1 MAEQEKSRGGRIG
14 QFFLDLFEVYIS
26 SAAFIV
32 LFVVFVLQVFFRYVL
47 NDPLTWPY
55 EVTVFAFIWT
65 TTLGAA
71 YALRRRSHVVFS
83 LIYDRLSPRWQL
95 IFRLAGNF
103 LIMSAFLISVIPTY
117 RYLDFQ
123 KINKSTVLKIPFTI
137 GFGSYM
143 VFLLLII
150 GRMAY
155 ALVVDIRKAVRGE
168 V

>member
-1 MAEQEKSRGGRIG
+1 MAEQKRSPGKKIG

-32 LFVVFVLQVFFRYVL
+32 LFGVFVLQVFFRYVL

-83 LIYDRLSPRWQL
+83 LVYDRLSPRWQL

-103 LIMSAFLISVIPTY
+103 LVMAAFIISIVPTY
-117 RYLDFQ
+117 LYLDFQ
-123 KINKSTVLKIPFTI
+123 KINKSTVLRIPFTI
-137 GFGSYM
+137 GFGPYM
-143 VFLLLII
+143 AFLLLII

-155 ALVVDIRKAVRGE
+155 ALVVDIRKLLRGE